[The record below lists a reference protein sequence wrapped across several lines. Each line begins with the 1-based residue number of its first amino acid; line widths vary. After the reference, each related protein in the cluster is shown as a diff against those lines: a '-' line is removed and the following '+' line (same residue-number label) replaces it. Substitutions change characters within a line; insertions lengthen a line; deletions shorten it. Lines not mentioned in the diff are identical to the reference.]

1 MDKIYEKIKAY
12 LSSPDMVHV
21 WLSFFLTIA
30 FACIF
35 KLMDTT
41 DKWEII
47 FISAV
52 GAFFIGVFVE
62 SFDGFFGTKQLDNT
76 GVQGDEFSPKDLLRD
91 VIGCVLGMIAIGI
104 LVL

>member
-76 GVQGDEFSPKDLLRD
+76 GVQGDEFSPRDLMRD
-91 VIGCVLGMIAIGI
+91 VIGCVLGMVAIAIMI
-104 LVL
+104 L

>member
-30 FACIF
+30 FAYVF
-35 KLMDTT
+35 KMMDTT

-52 GAFFIGVFVE
+52 GAFFIGVFAE
-62 SFDGFFGTKQLDNT
+62 SLDGFFGTKQLDNT
-76 GVQGDEFSPKDLLRD
+76 GVQGNEFSHKDLVKD
-91 VIGCVLGMIAIGI
+91 IIGCILGMICIGI
-104 LVL
+104 LV

>member
-1 MDKIYEKIKAY
+1 MSKWWINIKTF
-12 LSSPDMVHV
+12 LSSADMVHV
-21 WLSFFLTIA
+21 WLSFFLTILN
-30 FACIF
+30 ACVF

-52 GAFFIGVFVE
+52 VAFFVGVFVE

-76 GVQGDEFSPKDLLRD
+76 GVQGDEFSPRDLLRD
-91 VIGCVLGMIAIGI
+91 VIGCVLGMVAIGI